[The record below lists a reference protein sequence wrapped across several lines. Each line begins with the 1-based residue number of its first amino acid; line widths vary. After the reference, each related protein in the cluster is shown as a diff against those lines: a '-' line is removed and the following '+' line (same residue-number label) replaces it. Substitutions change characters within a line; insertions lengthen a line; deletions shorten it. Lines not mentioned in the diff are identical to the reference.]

1 MPYRSIVWFIL
12 LFCLCGPAPAQANG
26 RYFSFSPPVADA
38 YQKAIRLRLLEARQ
52 GIDRLKKEEPD
63 NLLPLLIDNYV
74 DFLTVF
80 AGERPDD
87 YKRLLKN
94 MEPRLDKIARGDRH
108 SPYYLYCQA
117 EIRLQWAFL
126 SSRFGNFLSAMS
138 DTKQAYALLKEN
150 QRRHP
155 DFTPNLKSLG
165 IIHALVGN
173 VPEEFHWALK
183 LLGGMSGTTEQGL
196 QELAAVRKDTRG
208 PALFCKE
215 EALMAE
221 SFLLAYL
228 NNEPAKAWHLLSNSA
243 FQPDTNPLAAC
254 GMALMAMRAGQN
266 DAAIRL
272 LDQAPTDP
280 AYTPFHQRD
289 YLLGLARLRRLDP
302 TAGAAL
308 EQFTNRFAGENGL
321 KEGHQKLAWFHLIFD
336 RPDAYRAGMQLV
348 KKRGAARS
356 EADKAALEEANTGI
370 PPDKRLLQA
379 RLLFD
384 GGYYQRAYDLLKST
398 AADAYQD
405 NPKNQLEY
413 IYRLGRIAHRL
424 GKPQEA
430 LQYYRQT
437 IEIGAASPWYFACN
451 AALHTG
457 LLYEEKKN
465 YRESE
470 NAYLRCLR
478 LKPETYAAGLHA
490 QAKSGLARIK
500 GR

>member
-1 MPYRSIVWFIL
+1 M
-12 LFCLCGPAPAQANG
+12 LFLCLCGRAPAQAKD
-26 RYFSFSPPVADA
+26 RYFEFSPPVLAA
-38 YQKAIRLRLLEARQ
+38 YQKAIRLRLPEARQ

-63 NLLPLLIDNYV
+63 NLLPLLVDNYI

-80 AGERPDD
+80 TGERPDD

-94 MEPRLDKIARGDRH
+94 MEPRLDKIARGDRR

-150 QRRHP
+150 QRRYP
-155 DFTPNLKSLG
+155 DFSPNLKSLG

-183 LLGGMSGTTEQGL
+183 VLGGMSGTTERGL
-196 QELAAVRKDTRG
+196 QELATLRKDTRP
-208 PALFCKE
+208 PALLFRE

-228 NNEPAKAWHLLSNSA
+228 SNEPATAWHLLSTSTI
-243 FQPDTNPLAAC
+243 QPNTNPLAAC
-254 GMALMAMRAGQN
+254 GMALVAMRAGQN
-266 DAAIRL
+266 EAAIQVL
-272 LDQAPTDP
+272 EQAPTDP
-280 AYTPFHQRD
+280 AYTPFYQRD
-289 YLLGLARLRRLDP
+289 YLLGLAKLRRLDA
-302 TAGAAL
+302 TAGTAL
-308 EQFTNRFAGENGL
+308 EQFSQRFTGENGL
-321 KEGHQKLAWFHLIFD
+321 KEAYQKLAWFHLIFD
-336 RPDAYRAGMQLV
+336 RPEVYRTCMQLV
-348 KKRGAARS
+348 KKRGVARS
-356 EADKAALEEANTGI
+356 EADKAALNEANIGI

-398 AADAYQD
+398 TVDVYKD
-405 NPKNQLEY
+405 KPRDQLEY
-413 IYRLGRIAHRL
+413 IYRLGRIAHRM
-424 GKPQEA
+424 GKSQEA

-437 IEIGAASPWYFACN
+437 IDTGAASPWYFACN

-490 QAKSGLARIK
+490 QAKSGLARVK
-500 GR
+500 GK